1 MIKQAT
7 GRDLQAELPTLC
19 FEKVKKLREVLNVRV
34 TAGHRPAQAQEE
46 PAEWGRFLSFCL
58 RSQKVCKMK
67 SKFLS
72 FRVLAGG
79 FVIGYAKKSWFS
91 ANIKK

>member
-34 TAGHRPAQAQEE
+34 TAGHRPAQAQAQEE
-46 PAEWGRFLSFCL
+46 PAVWGRFPSFSL
-58 RSQKVCKMK
+58 ESQKV
-67 SKFLS
+67 F
-72 FRVLAGG
+72 
-79 FVIGYAKKSWFS
+79 AK
-91 ANIKK
+91 